1 MLQYQTVSPGTVT
14 LIRQLMSMPEVDPF
28 LLVGGTSLSLQ
39 LGHRI
44 SVDLD
49 FFTDKSFDVDS
60 LRVALSTTIPSFEI
74 LRMSKTGFTCNA
86 QGIKCDFFNWAV
98 PFIEQP
104 ITEDGLRL
112 CSLKDIAA
120 FKLDA
125 ISTRKEK
132 KDYRDIDALLNYFTL
147 AELVSFHQKKFS
159 YMSIKVVLD
168 ALSEID
174 LADNSEEPTI
184 LVPRDWNE
192 IKQRIK
198 ESWLHYINEKLNRKE
213 KEKTER
219 LKKAEELLKNKK
231 NKQ

>member
-1 MLQYQTVSPGTVT
+1 
-14 LIRQLMSMPEVDPF
+14 MSMPEVDPF

-74 LRMSKTGFTCNA
+74 LRMSKTGFICNA

-104 ITEDGLRL
+104 ITENGLRL

-159 YMSIKVVLD
+159 YMNIKVVLD

-198 ESWLHYINEKLNRKE
+198 ESCFIISMKS
-213 KEKTER
+213 
-219 LKKAEELLKNKK
+219 
-231 NKQ
+231 